1 MPIARSPP
9 RPAELTAGG
18 VGAGRN
24 LARRDSARPDDRM
37 PTSGGL
43 GTPTSDDAA
52 GLAAEGRFLIP
63 CWRGSRCRS
72 GSGFWERPI
81 VAPLLIGL
89 ALGPSNADS
98 VGDLARV
105 LSTASTRRYRT
116 ATFRRSGFAVA
127 GDRASGLAPRSGRLA
142 ALLAGAPRHLGAS
155 PFRGLQPRPAVV
167 GEVLRQFP
175 RLLQQHAH
183 VVAVSCP
190 FTKSNFSSTAF

>member
-116 ATFRRSGFAVA
+116 ATSRRSGFAVA

-142 ALLAGAPRHLGAS
+142 ALLPRAPRRLG
-155 PFRGLQPRPAVV
+155 
-167 GEVLRQFP
+167 P
-175 RLLQQHAH
+175 RLARPPAAPCGGRRGSATVPAPPPAARARSFRFL
-183 VVAVSCP
+183 P
-190 FTKSNFSSTAF
+190 FHEVELPSKAF